1 MKEIRQIVATLNKK
15 QNATLKYAL
24 ATVVFIEGSS
34 YRKPGA
40 RMLINEKGESIGAI
54 SGGCLEEDV
63 VRKAIFVMMKGES
76 QLLRYQTTDDEE
88 ATNAYRLGC
97 NGTIHILIEPILPN
111 QENRTINFLR
121 KVAPQNE
128 PSVLCTLF
136 SMENSGAPQLGSTCL
151 FDGNDFVGKAPL
163 EGIGNLKSD
172 IKAVYNQ
179 QQSAFKAYKIGDVS
193 QTAFLEFIHPV
204 ITLNIF
210 GAGYDV
216 LPVIEMAKVLGWKIN
231 VINKRPKILK
241 TRGIH
246 QITVADPEKLFN
258 EIDINNRTAFVLMSH
273 NYDYDKDML
282 RELLK
287 NDLPYIGMLGP
298 KNKLGKFV
306 REFREEGLVL
316 PEEEVA
322 QIHSPIGLD
331 IGSESAEEIALAILA
346 EIKSI
351 FSVKENKAI
360 QALVLNKK

>member
-1 MKEIRQIVATLNKK
+1 MKEIRQIVATLNKE

-24 ATVVFIEGSS
+24 ATVVFIEGSA

-63 VRKAIFVMMKGES
+63 VRKAIFVMMKAES
-76 QLLRYQTTDDEE
+76 QLIRYQTTDDEE

-97 NGTIHILIEPILPN
+97 NGTIHVLIEPILPN
-111 QENRTINFLR
+111 QENQTINFLQ
-121 KVAPQNE
+121 KIAPQNE

-136 SMENSGAPQLGSTCL
+136 SMKNSSTPPLGSTCL
-151 FDGNDFVGKAPL
+151 FDGNQF
-163 EGIGNLKSD
+163 IGEASSQIIDELQLD
-172 IKAVYNQ
+172 IKTVFNQ
-179 QQSAFKAYKIGDVS
+179 QQSAIKEYSIDGVN
-193 QTAFLEFIHPV
+193 QTAFLEFIQPV

-241 TRGIH
+241 TRGID
-246 QITVADPEKLFN
+246 QFTVANPEKLFD
-258 EIDINNRTAFVLMSH
+258 EIDINNRTAFVLLSH

-287 NDLPYIGMLGP
+287 NNLPYIGMLGP
-298 KNKLGKFV
+298 KNKLAKFV

-316 PEEEVA
+316 SEEEIA

-331 IGSESAEEIALAILA
+331 IGSESAEEIALAIMA
-346 EIKSI
+346 EVKSV
-351 FSVKENKAI
+351 FSDKESKAL
-360 QALVLNKK
+360 QKLVLNKQ